1 MSRWMLAVVLVLAI
15 GAVPVA
21 AQEPQAPMPSLTFAN
36 LDGMLAATPLAN
48 ETPQPVPGIVRT
60 QPAPADRPPMTL
72 NALCVSFAAL
82 QIADIATTYRALGN
96 GAREANP
103 LMAGFTSNKAALV
116 GFKAATT
123 VGTIYLA
130 RKIGVKNRV
139 ASTVLMA
146 AVNSAY
152 AIIVAHNYRVGS
164 AVAR

>member
-1 MSRWMLAVVLVLAI
+1 MSRWILSVLLVLAL
-15 GAVPVA
+15 AAPVA
-21 AQEPQAPMPSLTFAN
+21 AQEPQAPMPRPLTYAA
-36 LDGMLAATPLAN
+36 LDSVSSSDSTQSN
-48 ETPQPVPGIVRT
+48 VQTIPGIIRG
-60 QPAPADRPPMTL
+60 PAPTDRPPMTL
-72 NALCVSFAAL
+72 NALCASFAAL
-82 QIADIATTYRALGN
+82 QVADIATTYRALGN

-103 LMAGFTSNKAALV
+103 VMGGFTSNKAAFI

-164 AVAR
+164 SVAR